1 MAVQRVPGD
10 DQQAVVADAGGS
22 DVEVTVQRLNWEFV
36 DEPPTIEQV
45 QALLESCPPV
55 WEIPMMAVIDYV
67 QAMPAT
73 MTTKIRDEHGRKI
86 AQTHDVWRLYVSVAG
101 RVHQC
106 RLAAE
111 RHGWRV
117 DYEPEPN
124 VPVPGMLRSD
134 DRIVYREYV
143 TIWQPWVEGTG
154 QTGDRLLGRKP
165 GTAWVPSSGG
175 KQAAGT
181 NPYEKVETSARGRAL
196 AAWGFGVLPG
206 SGIASLEEMQGGSRA
221 MPDQGPHPE
230 DESQEPADL
239 LGDTLTMIEKVRQA
253 RGKTPEQMYT
263 EIVAYAHKTFG
274 ADIAGDKDDTGAVT
288 SLNLTTLKRGQV
300 MLLGNALKQTLQAI
314 QREEPAL

>member
-10 DQQAVVADAGGS
+10 DQSAVVADADGV
-22 DVEVTVQRLNWEFV
+22 DVRMNETSGRLNWEFV

-55 WEIPMMAVIDYV
+55 WGIPMMAVIDYV

-111 RHGWRV
+111 KHGWRV
-117 DYEPEPN
+117 DYEPEPG

-143 TIWQPWVEGTG
+143 TIYVPPE
-154 QTGDRLLGRKP
+154 DSRFAEKLLGRKP

-206 SGIASLEEMQGGSRA
+206 SGIASLEEMQSGSRA

-274 ADIAGDKDDTGAVT
+274 ADIAGEKDDTGAVT
-288 SLNLTTLKRGQV
+288 SLNLTVLKRGQV

-314 QREEPAL
+314 QKEEPAL